1 MTTFQTDSE
10 IVLFSKK
17 FGLITERQIIITN
30 GTSQNKV
37 NFESI
42 NRINLIKKR
51 VFYIN
56 TILLVASLILYTYIY
71 FSIKYH
77 PKEFLIGLAL
87 LGTILLVY
95 SLIYKFYNYKLII
108 KEKDNSI
115 IEVKTSQLHR
125 KCIKEFYNA
134 IIKKIPKNKK

>member
-17 FGLITERQIIITN
+17 FGLITERQIILTN

-37 NFESI
+37 NFDSI

-87 LGTILLVY
+87 LGTLLLVY
-95 SLIYKFYNYKLII
+95 SLIYKFYNYKLVI

>member
-17 FGLITERQIIITN
+17 FGLITEKQIILTN

-37 NFESI
+37 NFDSI

-87 LGTILLVY
+87 LGTLMLVY